1 MADKIQFR
9 RDTAAR
15 WASVNTILL
24 SGEIGLVTDS
34 ENKYKLGDGSS
45 AAYDDAILADYL
57 ADTNWA
63 TYSSRLDTW
72 YNYLHPTT

>member
-15 WASVNTILL
+15 WASVNPILL

-34 ENKYKLGDGSS
+34 ENKYKLGDGVH
-45 AAYDDAILADYL
+45 
-57 ADTNWA
+57 
-63 TYSSRLDTW
+63 TW
-72 YNYLHPTT
+72 NELPLQGT

>member
-15 WASVNTILL
+15 WASVNSILL

-34 ENKYKLGDGSS
+34 ENNYKLCDGVH
-45 AAYDDAILADYL
+45 
-57 ADTNWA
+57 
-63 TYSSRLDTW
+63 TW
-72 YNYLHPTT
+72 NELPHKGT